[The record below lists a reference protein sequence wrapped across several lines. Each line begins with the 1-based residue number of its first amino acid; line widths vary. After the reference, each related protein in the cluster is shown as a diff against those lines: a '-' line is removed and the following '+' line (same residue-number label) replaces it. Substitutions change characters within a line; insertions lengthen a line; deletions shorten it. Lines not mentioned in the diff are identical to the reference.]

1 MASYTIGSNA
11 EKVSV
16 SLKRREALHR
26 VGQRLYNLIKSRI
39 KTTSDIHQN
48 IEKHCLTHFAQP
60 LVDITL
66 VINVLAWYTINKT
79 RYYTTS

>member
-1 MASYTIGSNA
+1 MASYTVRSSE

-39 KTTSDIHQN
+39 KTTSDIHEN
-48 IEKHCLTHFAQP
+48 VERHYLTYFAQP

-66 VINVLAWYTINKT
+66 VINVLAWHTINKT
-79 RYYTTS
+79 KCSTKP